1 MAAMEDDGLESAAG
15 SQGPSVVVDGVVFLR
30 RKTCGLCGIQNT
42 SPNEISGGSQMSKSS
57 QPFTLWIRGS
67 PTDPV
72 NRHCKI
78 CGLCFQHGGF
88 DEEVN
93 GDIDVFTEKVRKNQ
107 ELNTQFQGARVEMI
121 RILSEGKLRFRGS
134 GATKSKMR
142 LSSARESALEEFRSS
157 EQKIASNYRA
167 ILRSRFEE
175 LYPGRIERENLKT
188 VTKMIEGA
196 KREVVL
202 IRKLP
207 EGEWDLS
214 LEERTGVQER
224 EILDTNELQIT
235 PGQLKNKFDGRRQK
249 LRAQVVEKGNS
260 AAVLETETKRPR
272 LEEAVDAAEAS
283 SSEED
288 EVAAGSVLEQEMM
301 TTSRSARRAA
311 PAVAAAAKANP
322 SQRTTHNTNPVT
334 TRTSVNTKQTQSANT
349 VPAASQEDQEEDA
362 KRRGRPNKFAG
373 KNSLDVLDSHGLVQ
387 LRQALEKATLD
398 CR

>member
-1 MAAMEDDGLESAAG
+1 MEDDGLESAAG

-30 RKTCGLCGIQNT
+30 RKTCGLCGIHNT
-42 SPNEISGGSQMSKSS
+42 SPNEISGSSQMSKSS
-57 QPFTLWIRGS
+57 QAFTLWIRGT

-78 CGLCFQHGGF
+78 CALSFQHGGF
-88 DEEVN
+88 DEEN
-93 GDIDVFTEKVRKNQ
+93 ADIDAFTEKVRKSQ
-107 ELNTQFQGARVEMI
+107 ELNTAFQAARGEMI

-134 GATKSKMR
+134 GAAASKMR

-175 LYPGRIERENLKT
+175 LYPGRIEREGLKT
-188 VTKMIEGA
+188 VSKMIEGA

-249 LRAQVVEKGNS
+249 LRAQVVDKGNS
-260 AAVLETETKRPR
+260 AEVLEKETKRPR
-272 LEEAVDAAEAS
+272 LEEAVDAVEAS

-288 EVAAGSVLEQEMM
+288 EAAGGSVLEQEMM
-301 TTSRSARRAA
+301 TSSRSARRAT
-311 PAVAAAAKANP
+311 PAVAATAKVNSS
-322 SQRTTHNTNPVT
+322 SQRTNHHTNPVT
-334 TRTSVNTKQTQSANT
+334 TRTSVNTKQTQANA
-349 VPAASQEDQEEDA
+349 VPAVSQEDQEEDA

-387 LRQALEKATLD
+387 LRQALEKATLG